1 MPRVDRAQRFLLN
14 PHAFMDDPAVQRMSL
29 KARGA
34 YAMLWLA
41 GWDQKV
47 PGVYLNDDRVL
58 AQLARCTP
66 QEWSEVRAEV
76 LSAFSVP
83 DSVTSSVT
91 ERDTLVLSVF
101 SVTLASQ
108 NQKRDMDRE
117 RQRRK
122 RLRERDSHAVSQR
135 DSLDGSG
142 SGSGS
147 KRSDSEKPLTLNP
160 ILPAR
165 PAIQPASKPES
176 TPVAQR
182 PVNRTNPAPI
192 DPDALERATCHKCRN
207 KFARPIGSQRTLCP
221 PCHDPG

>member
-29 KARGA
+29 GARGA

-47 PGVYLNDDRVL
+47 PGVYINDDRVL

-76 LSAFSVP
+76 LSAFSV
-83 DSVTSSVT
+83 TSSVT
-91 ERDTLVLSVF
+91 ERDTLTLPAF

-108 NQKRDMDRE
+108 SQKRDMDRE

-142 SGSGS
+142 SGS
-147 KRSDSEKPLTLNP
+147 KRSDSERLLTLNP

-165 PAIQPASKPES
+165 PATPPARKPES

-182 PVNRTNPAPI
+182 PVNRTDTKPN
-192 DPDALERATCHKCRN
+192 PDALERATCHRCRN
-207 KFARPIGSQRTLCP
+207 KFARPVGSQRTLCP
-221 PCHDPG
+221 PCHDSG